1 MPKTNGILG
10 RKVGMT
16 RVYNE
21 HGRSIPVTVIE
32 AGPCT
37 ILQKKTIAKE
47 GYNAI
52 QVGFL
57 EKKESRINKPQS
69 GHFKRSGG
77 KGFYYVREFRVTDP
91 ESFDL
96 GQQVTITDILKVGDK
111 IDISGKVKGRGYQ
124 GVMKR
129 YGFAGGKAS
138 HGSGFHRA
146 PGSIG
151 CSAYPGRVI
160 KGKKLPGQMGNN
172 LVTQKNLTIV
182 DIRNEDNILLVEG
195 AVPGAK
201 NGLLSIFTKGA

>member
-1 MPKTNGILG
+1 MPKTIGILG

-32 AGPCT
+32 AGPCKV
-37 ILQKKTIAKE
+37 LQKKTEGHE

-57 EKKESRINKPQS
+57 EKKASRVNRPDE
-69 GHFKRSGG
+69 GHFKRSGAQG
-77 KGFYYVREFRVTDP
+77 YYHVSEFRVTDP
-91 ESFDL
+91 EAYEL
-96 GQQVTITDILKVGDK
+96 GQLLTVKEVLQIGDK
-111 IDISGKVKGRGYQ
+111 IDVSGKVKGRGFQ
-124 GVMKR
+124 GVVKR
-129 YGFAGGKAS
+129 YGFAGGRAT
-138 HGSGFHRA
+138 HGSMFHRA

-151 CSAYPGRVI
+151 CSAWPSRVI

-172 LVTQKNLTIV
+172 LVTQKNLKVI
-182 DIRNEDNILLVEG
+182 DIREDDNILLVQG

-201 NGLLSIFTKGA
+201 NGLIKIFTKK

>member
-1 MPKTNGILG
+1 MPKTMGILG
-10 RKVGMT
+10 RKIGMT

-37 ILQKKTIAKE
+37 VLQKKTE
-47 GYNAI
+47 DRDGYNAI

-57 EKKESRINKPQS
+57 EKKESRINKPLS

-77 KGFYYVREFRVTDP
+77 KGFYHIREFRVADP
-91 ESFDL
+91 EAFEL
-96 GQQVTITDILKVGDK
+96 GQNISVSEILKIGDTVHVTGR
-111 IDISGKVKGRGYQ
+111 SKGRGFQ

-129 YGFAGGKAS
+129 HGFSGGRAT
-138 HGSGFHRA
+138 HGSMFHRA

-151 CSAYPGRVI
+151 CSAWPSRVI
-160 KGKKLPGQMGNN
+160 KGKKLPGHMGTNK
-172 LVTQKNLTIV
+172 VTMKNLTVV
-182 DIRNEDNILLVEG
+182 DIREDENVVLLKG

-201 NGLLSIFTKGA
+201 NGLISIFTTE

>member
-10 RKVGMT
+10 RKLGMT

-32 AGPCT
+32 AGPCVV
-37 ILQKKTIAKE
+37 LQKKTVDKE

-57 EKKESRINKPQS
+57 EKKASRVNKPQA

-77 KGFYYVREFRVTDP
+77 RAFYHVREFRVADP
-91 ESFDL
+91 EQYEL
-96 GQQVTITDILKVGDK
+96 GQEITVDQVLKIGDK
-111 IDISGKVKGRGYQ
+111 VDVSGRTKGRGFQ

-129 YGFAGGKAS
+129 HGFAGGKAS

-151 CSAYPGRVI
+151 CSAWPSRVI
-160 KGKKLPGQMGNN
+160 KGKKLPGQMGMEK
-172 LVTQKNLTIV
+172 VTQKNLTVV
-182 DIRNEDNILLVEG
+182 DIREGENILLVQG
-195 AVPGAK
+195 SVPGARK
-201 NGLLSIFTKGA
+201 GVVSIYTKA

>member
-201 NGLLSIFTKGA
+201 NGLLSIFTKEA

>member
-1 MPKTNGILG
+1 MPNTNGLLG

-21 HGRSIPVTVIE
+21 LGRSIPVTVIE

-37 ILQKKTIAKE
+37 VLQKKTVGKE

-57 EKKESRINKPQS
+57 EKKQSRLNKPEA
-69 GHFKRSGG
+69 GHCKRSGG
-77 KGFYYVREFRVTDP
+77 TGYYHVREFRVKDP
-91 ESFDL
+91 DSYEL
-96 GQQVTITDILKVGDK
+96 GQQITVGEVLNIGDK
-111 IDISGKVKGRGYQ
+111 VDVLGRSKGRGFQ
-124 GVMKR
+124 GVVKR
-129 YGFAGGKAS
+129 YGFGGGKAS

-151 CSAYPGRVI
+151 CSAYPGRVV
-160 KGKKLPGQMGNN
+160 KGKKMPGRMGMD
-172 LVTQKNLTIV
+172 LKTLKNLTIV
-182 DIRNEDNILLVEG
+182 DIREEDNILLVQG

-201 NGLLSIFTKGA
+201 NGLISIYTKA